1 MYRNA
6 PVRNGGLA
14 ALLVMSLGAPALIAM
29 PAMAAET
36 LRFFPPDGFTG
47 VHVSESDQVRLSEYV
62 RDGEALDGWTNAI
75 TVAELRGTG
84 WTASEYV
91 SQLQADLAASC
102 SQAFE
107 MSPDTFEAG
116 GRTSTISIHAC
127 PNMDISGR
135 PEIDLVRVI
144 EGAEDKLFVIQRSW
158 VISPP
163 NEELLEWSDWIRA
176 LQVCDD
182 DGCA

>member
-47 VHVSESDQVRLSEYV
+47 VHVSESDTVRL
-62 RDGEALDGWTNAI
+62 
-75 TVAELRGTG
+75 
-84 WTASEYV
+84 SEYV

-144 EGAEDKLFVIQRSW
+144 EGADDKLFVIQRSW